1 MEAHLSHVSAS
12 ASAAADKALHPSTIA
27 DKQLQAA
34 NARKHQQQ
42 MQQQQ
47 QQQQQQGTDSS

>member
-1 MEAHLSHVSAS
+1 MDAHLSHVSAS